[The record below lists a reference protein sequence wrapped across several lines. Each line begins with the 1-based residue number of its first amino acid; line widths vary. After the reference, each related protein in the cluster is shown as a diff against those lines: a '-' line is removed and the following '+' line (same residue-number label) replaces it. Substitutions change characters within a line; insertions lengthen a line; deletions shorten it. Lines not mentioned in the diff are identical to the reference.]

1 MTVIKGSFP
10 VGAASRSTERPFPE
24 PKATSTPR
32 PTAAAPSVPSP
43 GPAAPPLPQSRH
55 WSFWFRALLRF
66 TDTFVVVA
74 AVAIAQIVRFGVQGG
89 PVYPV
94 PNILGYTAVS
104 IFLVLA
110 WSAALAMLGARDV
123 RIIGTGGEEYQRI
136 VQSTIMVF
144 GLIAIIALLLRLEIA
159 RGYLAIALPLG
170 LIGLLASRW
179 LARRWLSSARA
190 HGHCST
196 TVIVLGGGQAA
207 LDMMTGFRSQP
218 ALGYRVAGVCI
229 PDYKGSA
236 DQRVTVGGESI
247 PILGDQDAVIEAVR
261 STRANTVAVTAT
273 EQIGPERLRDLAWKL
288 QEHGVDLV
296 VHPGVIDV
304 AGPRLKIRPVAGM
317 PLLHVE
323 EPQYEGAI
331 RIKKALFD
339 RVGALAA
346 LVVFAPVMIVV
357 ALAIKLHDRGPV
369 FYHQL
374 RVGKAGEDLRMW
386 KFRSMVPNADKLLEQ
401 TRAACGKEDDA
412 FFKAE
417 NDPRITPIGRF
428 IRRTSIDELPQLF
441 NVLRGEMSLV
451 GPRPLV
457 KGEGAHIP
465 GYVERRIL
473 VRPGMTG
480 LWQVSGRSGLSDED
494 RVRLDLSYVENWSMM
509 QDIVIMWRTVRTVL
523 NGDGAY

>member
-10 VGAASRSTERPFPE
+10 AGANPRATENRLPAP
-24 PKATSTPR
+24 ATPR
-32 PTAAAPSVPSP
+32 PATPS
-43 GPAAPPLPQSRH
+43 PAAPPLPQARH

-66 TDTFVVVA
+66 TDTFVILA

-89 PVYPV
+89 PVYPI

-104 IFLVLA
+104 VFLVLA
-110 WSAALAMLGARDV
+110 WSASLALLGARDV

-136 VQSTIMVF
+136 IQSTLMVF
-144 GLIAIIALLLRLEIA
+144 GLVAIIALLLRLEIA

-170 LIGLLASRW
+170 LLGLLSSRW

-207 LDMMTGFRSQP
+207 LEMMTGFRRQP

-229 PDYKGSA
+229 PDYEGPV
-236 DQRVTVGGESI
+236 DQRITVHGESI
-247 PILGDQDAVIEAVR
+247 PILGDQDTVIEAVR
-261 STRANTVAVTAT
+261 ATRANTVAVTAT
-273 EQIGPERLRDLAWKL
+273 EQIGPQRLRDLAWQL

-323 EPQYEGAI
+323 EPQYEGAT

-339 RVGALAA
+339 RCGALAA
-346 LVVFAPVMIVV
+346 LMLFAPVMIVV

-369 FYHQL
+369 FYRQV
-374 RVGKAGEDLRMW
+374 RVGKSGEELRMW
-386 KFRSMVPNADKLLEQ
+386 KFRSMVPHADTLLDEA
-401 TRAACGKEDDA
+401 RAACGKEDDT

-457 KGEGAHIP
+457 KGEGEHIP

-480 LWQVSGRSGLSDED
+480 LWQVSGRSGLSDDD

-509 QDIVIMWRTVRTVL
+509 QDIVIMWRTVRTVI